1 MLRFVLKRLAQA
13 VLIIL
18 ASLTVVFLV
27 VRVAP
32 GDPAALILGASAS
45 QSDIAALR
53 TQLGLDEPLLRQ
65 YLTFLQGVAQGDFG
79 TSWRLGGDALA
90 NVLER
95 LPATLQLS
103 AFALLITVAVGF
115 PLGVLSARRAGSWID
130 RAISV
135 PTLLGQA
142 LPTFWVGVMLI
153 LVFSRTLDVLPATA
167 NGTVASLV
175 LPSVTLALPFL
186 GWLARLVRNG
196 VLEELG
202 KDYVRTARAKGVD
215 GRVVFYRHVV
225 RNMMIPVVT
234 LLGLLVGNFIANA
247 VIIEV
252 VFAWPGIGSL
262 MIDSITNRDYSV
274 VQAVIMTITVA
285 YVLLNLLVDFLYV
298 KLDPRLN
305 PEHMS

>member
-1 MLRFVLKRLAQA
+1 MLTFVLKRLGQA

-27 VRVAP
+27 IRMAP
-32 GDPAALILGASAS
+32 GDQAVLILGASAS
-45 QSDIAALR
+45 QADIANLR
-53 TQLGLDEPLLRQ
+53 QQLGLDQPLFVQ
-65 YLTFLQGVAQGDFG
+65 YLDFLRGVLHGNFG
-79 TSWRLGGDALA
+79 TSWRLGGDALGNA
-90 NVLER
+90 LDR

-103 AFALLITVAVGF
+103 AFALVITVLIGF
-115 PLGVLSARRAGSWID
+115 PLGTISARRAGSWID
-130 RAISV
+130 RLISI

-142 LPTFWVGVMLI
+142 LPSFWIGVMLI

-167 NGTVASLV
+167 DGTVASLV
-175 LPSVTLALPFL
+175 LPAVTLALPFV
-186 GWLARLVRNG
+186 GWLSRLVRTG

-202 KDYVRTARAKGVD
+202 KDYVRTARSKGLAD
-215 GRVVFYRHVV
+215 RVIFYRHVV
-225 RNMMIPVVT
+225 RNMLIPVVT

-262 MIDSITNRDYSV
+262 MIDSIINRDYSV
-274 VQAVIMTITVA
+274 VQATIMTITVA
-285 YVLLNLLVDFLYV
+285 YVLLNLLVDVLYV

-305 PEHMS
+305 PERML

>member
-13 VLIIL
+13 LLIIL

-45 QSDIAALR
+45 PSDLADLR
-53 TQLGLDEPLLRQ
+53 RELGLDEPLLSQ
-65 YLTFLQGVAQGDFG
+65 YATFLHGVWQGDFG
-79 TSWRLGGDALA
+79 RSWRLGGDALA
-90 NVLER
+90 NVLDR

-103 AFALLITVAVGF
+103 ACALLVTLAVGF
-115 PLGVLSARRAGSWID
+115 PLGVVSARRAGSWID
-130 RAISV
+130 RLISV

-142 LPTFWVGVMLI
+142 LPSFWVGVMLI
-153 LVFSRTLDVLPATA
+153 LIFSRTLGVLPATA
-167 NGTVASLV
+167 DGTVASLV

-202 KDYVRTARAKGVD
+202 KDYVRTARSKGVD

-274 VQAVIMTITVA
+274 VQAAIMTITVA

>member
-1 MLRFVLKRLAQA
+1 MLRFVVKRLAQA
-13 VLIIL
+13 LLIIL

-45 QSDIAALR
+45 PSDLADLR
-53 TQLGLDEPLLRQ
+53 RELGLDEPLLSQ
-65 YLTFLQGVAQGDFG
+65 YATFLHGVLQGNFG
-79 TSWRLGGDALA
+79 RSWRLGGDALA
-90 NVLER
+90 NVLDR

-103 AFALLITVAVGF
+103 ACALVVTVVLGF
-115 PLGVLSARRAGSWID
+115 PLGVVSARRAGSWLD
-130 RAISV
+130 RLISV

-142 LPTFWVGVMLI
+142 LPSFWVGVMLI
-153 LVFSRTLDVLPATA
+153 LIFSRTLDVLPATA
-167 NGTVASLV
+167 DGTVASLV

-202 KDYVRTARAKGVD
+202 KDYVRTARSKGVD
-215 GRVVFYRHVV
+215 SKVVFYRHVV

-274 VQAVIMTITVA
+274 VQAAIMTITVA
-285 YVLLNLLVDFLYV
+285 YVLLNLLVDLLYV

>member
-13 VLIIL
+13 LLIIL

-45 QSDIAALR
+45 PSDLADLR
-53 TQLGLDEPLLRQ
+53 RELGLDEPLLSQ
-65 YLTFLQGVAQGDFG
+65 YATFLHGVLQGDFG
-79 TSWRLGGDALA
+79 HSWRLGGDALA
-90 NVLER
+90 NVLDR

-103 AFALLITVAVGF
+103 ACALLVTLVVGF
-115 PLGVLSARRAGSWID
+115 PLGVVSARRAGSWID
-130 RAISV
+130 RLISV

-142 LPTFWVGVMLI
+142 LPSFWVGVMLI
-153 LVFSRTLDVLPATA
+153 LIFSRTLDVLPATA
-167 NGTVASLV
+167 DGTVASLV

-202 KDYVRTARAKGVD
+202 KDYVRTARSKGVD

-252 VFAWPGIGSL
+252 VFAWPGVGSL

-274 VQAVIMTITVA
+274 VQAAIMTITVA